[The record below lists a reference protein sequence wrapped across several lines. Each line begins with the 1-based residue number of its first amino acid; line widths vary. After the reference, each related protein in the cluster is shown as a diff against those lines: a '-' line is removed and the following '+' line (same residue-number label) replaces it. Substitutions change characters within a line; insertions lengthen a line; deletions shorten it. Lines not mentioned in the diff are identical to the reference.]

1 MYISASLR
9 SAVQFFVVFGN
20 TSIQE
25 KPMRN
30 LLTLFTAFLL
40 GSTLARGDDFDIKN
54 PEEFKKIIPEGAKVQ
69 KEASGFGFVE
79 GPTWIKSGGGYL
91 VFSDIP
97 NNKIMKWTAKDG
109 VTVFR
114 DDSKNSNGNTTDPDG
129 LLVTAQHG
137 SRSVTRTGKDGKIAT
152 LVDKYNEKALNSPND
167 VVVKSDGTIWFTDP
181 DYGIPKGQTR
191 EQEGNWI
198 YRFDPK
204 TNQLKVLFTEKIFE
218 KPNGLAFSPDE
229 KTLYIADSG
238 PPRLIRSFEVREDG
252 TVVGGEVF
260 CKIDKGGPD
269 GIRVDADG
277 RVWSSAGDGVQI
289 FDAKGI
295 LIGKILVL
303 ESPANLCFGG
313 EDGKT
318 LFITARKS
326 LYSVRTNVTGTSN
339 MRK

>member
-1 MYISASLR
+1 
-9 SAVQFFVVFGN
+9 
-20 TSIQE
+20 
-25 KPMRN
+25 MRN

-198 YRFDPK
+198 YRLDPK

>member
-1 MYISASLR
+1 MRTLLILLA
-9 SAVQFFVVFGN
+9 AVGLS
-20 TSIQE
+20 SI
-25 KPMRN
+25 
-30 LLTLFTAFLL
+30 LAF
-40 GSTLARGDDFDIKN
+40 ADDFDIKN

-79 GPTWIKSGGGYL
+79 GPTWVKSGAGYL

-109 VTVFR
+109 ITVFR

-129 LLVTAQHG
+129 LLVSAQHG
-137 SRSVTRTGKDGKIAT
+137 SRSVTRTEKDGKITT
-152 LVDKYNEKALNSPND
+152 LVDKYNGKALNSPND

-181 DYGIPKGQTR
+181 DYGIPKDQTK

-198 YRFDPK
+198 YRLDPTTK
-204 TNQLKVLFTEKIFE
+204 GLKILFMEKIFE

-269 GIRVDADG
+269 GIRCDSDG
-277 RVWSSAGDGVQI
+277 RVWSSAGDGVQV
-289 FDAKGI
+289 FDAHGK
-295 LIGKILVL
+295 LIAKILVP

-326 LYSVRTNVTGTSN
+326 LYSIKTNVTATSN
-339 MRK
+339 MRR

>member
-1 MYISASLR
+1 MRKVLPLLVA
-9 SAVQFFVVFGN
+9 AV
-20 TSIQE
+20 
-25 KPMRN
+25 
-30 LLTLFTAFLL
+30 FL
-40 GSTLARGDDFDIKN
+40 STVTLADDFDIKN
-54 PEEFKKIIPEGAKVQ
+54 ADEFKKLIPEGAKVQ

-109 VTVFR
+109 ITVFR

-129 LLVTAQHG
+129 LLVSAQHG
-137 SRSVTRTGKDGKIAT
+137 SRSITRTGKDNKIAT
-152 LVDKYNEKALNSPND
+152 LVEKYDGKALNSPND

-181 DYGIPKGQTR
+181 DYGIPKGEKK
-191 EQEGNWI
+191 EQEGNWV
-198 YRFDPK
+198 YRLDPK
-204 TNQLKVLFTEKIFE
+204 TNQLKTLFTEKIFD
-218 KPNGLAFSPDE
+218 KPNGIAFSPDE
-229 KTLYIADSG
+229 KILYVADSG
-238 PPRLIRSFEVREDG
+238 SPRQIRSFEVREDG

-269 GIRVDADG
+269 GIRVDSDG
-277 RVWSSAGDGVQI
+277 RVWSSAGDGVHI
-289 FDAKGI
+289 FDPTGK
-295 LIGKILVL
+295 LIGKILVP

-326 LYSVRTNVTGTSN
+326 LYSIKTNVSGTSN

>member
-1 MYISASLR
+1 
-9 SAVQFFVVFGN
+9 
-20 TSIQE
+20 
-25 KPMRN
+25 MRN
-30 LLTLFTAFLL
+30 VLPLLAALTIL
-40 GSTLARGDDFDIKN
+40 STPALADDFDIKN

-69 KEASGFGFVE
+69 KEASGFAFVE
-79 GPTWIKSGGGYL
+79 GPTWIKSGSGYL

-109 VTVFR
+109 ITVFR
-114 DDSKNSNGNTTDPDG
+114 EDSKNSNGNTTDPDG
-129 LLVTAQHG
+129 LLVSAQHG
-137 SRSVTRTGKDGKIAT
+137 SRSITRTGKDNKIAT
-152 LVDKYNEKALNSPND
+152 LVEKYDDKALNSPND

-181 DYGIPKGQTR
+181 DYGIPKDQKK
-191 EQEGNWI
+191 EQDGNWV
-198 YRFDPK
+198 YRLDPK
-204 TNQLKVLFTEKIFE
+204 TNQLKTLFTEKIFE
-218 KPNGLAFSPDE
+218 KPNGIAFSPDE
-229 KTLYIADSG
+229 KILYVADSG
-238 PPRLIRSFEVREDG
+238 PPRLIRSFEVRDDG

-269 GIRVDADG
+269 GIRVDSDG

-289 FDAKGI
+289 FDPKGK
-295 LIGKILVL
+295 LIGKILVP

-326 LYSVRTNVTGTSN
+326 LYSIKTSASGTSN

>member
-1 MYISASLR
+1 MIPSVIASLAI
-9 SAVQFFVVFGN
+9 AVL
-20 TSIQE
+20 SCA
-25 KPMRN
+25 
-30 LLTLFTAFLL
+30 AF
-40 GSTLARGDDFDIKN
+40 ADDFDIKN
-54 PEEFKKIIPEGAKVQ
+54 ADEFKKIIPEGAKVQ
-69 KEASGFGFVE
+69 KEATGFGFVE

-97 NNKIMKWTAKDG
+97 NNKIMKWTVKDG
-109 VTVFR
+109 ITVFR
-114 DDSKNSNGNTTDPDG
+114 EDSKNSNGNTTDADG

-137 SRSVTRTGKDGKIAT
+137 SRSVTRTEKDGKITT
-152 LVDKYNEKALNSPND
+152 LVEKYNDKALNSPND
-167 VVVKSDGTIWFTDP
+167 VAVKSDGTIWFTDP
-181 DYGIPKGQTR
+181 DYGIPQGQKK
-191 EQEGNWI
+191 EQDGNWV
-198 YRFDPK
+198 YRFDPAK
-204 TNQLKVLFTEKIFE
+204 KELKVLFIEKIFE
-218 KPNGLAFSPDE
+218 KPNGIAFSPDE
-229 KTLYIADSG
+229 KKLYVADSG
-238 PPRLIRSFEVREDG
+238 PPRLIRSFEVRDDG

-289 FDAKGI
+289 FDTSGK
-295 LIGKILVL
+295 LIGKVLVP

-326 LYSVRTNVTGTSN
+326 LYSIKTNVTGAGN

>member
-1 MYISASLR
+1 LAALA
-9 SAVQFFVVFGN
+9 AV
-20 TSIQE
+20 S
-25 KPMRN
+25 P
-30 LLTLFTAFLL
+30 LTY
-40 GSTLARGDDFDIKN
+40 GDDFDIKN

-79 GPTWIKSGGGYL
+79 GPTWIKSGSGFL

-109 VTVFR
+109 ISVFR

-137 SRSVTRTGKDGKIAT
+137 SRSVTRTEKDGKITT
-152 LVDKYNEKALNSPND
+152 LVDKYNDKALNSPND

-181 DYGIPKGQTR
+181 DYGIPKGQTK
-191 EQEGNWI
+191 EQAGNWV

-204 TNQLKVLFTEKIFE
+204 TNQLKVLFTEMIFE

-229 KTLYIADSG
+229 KILYIADSG

-277 RVWSSAGDGVQI
+277 RVWSSAGDGVHI
-289 FDAKGI
+289 FDPKGK
-295 LIGKILVL
+295 LIAKILVP

-313 EDGKT
+313 EEQKT

-326 LYSVRTNVTGTSN
+326 LYSIKTNVSGTSN

>member
-1 MYISASLR
+1 MIR
-9 SAVQFFVVFGN
+9 TF
-20 TSIQE
+20 I
-25 KPMRN
+25 
-30 LLTLFTAFLL
+30 LLAAFLAVSSL
-40 GSTLARGDDFDIKN
+40 GYGDDFDIKN

-79 GPTWIKSGGGYL
+79 GPTWIKSGGGFL

-109 VTVFR
+109 ITVFR

-137 SRSVTRTGKDGKIAT
+137 SRSVTRTGKDGKITT
-152 LVDKYNEKALNSPND
+152 LVDKFNTKALNSPND
-167 VVVKSDGTIWFTDP
+167 VAVKSDGTIWFTDP
-181 DYGIPKGQTR
+181 DYGIPKGQTK
-191 EQEGNWI
+191 EQEGNWV
-198 YRFDPK
+198 YRFDPQS
-204 TNQLKVLFTEKIFE
+204 NQLKVLFTEKIFE

-229 KTLYIADSG
+229 KILYVADSG
-238 PPRLIRSFEVREDG
+238 PPRLIRSFEVRDDG

-269 GIRVDADG
+269 GIRVDSDG
-277 RVWSSAGDGVQI
+277 RVWSSAGDGVHI
-289 FDAKGI
+289 FDPKGK
-295 LIGKILVL
+295 LIAKILVP

-313 EDGKT
+313 EEMKT

-326 LYSVRTNVTGTSN
+326 LYSIKTNVTGSNN